1 MKKYIHIFGAAI
13 LVLLFWEALI
23 QAGGYNEALFPSPGK
38 VLTGFIE
45 LINDGVLLADIR
57 SSLLRFAA
65 GYLSSVL
72 IAIFL
77 GLILGWYRG
86 IWAYLNP
93 IAQVLRPI
101 SPMAWLPFI
110 VLLFGIGEMPAL
122 VIIFIA
128 AFFPVL
134 LATVSA
140 VANIDPVYLKVAQ
153 NFGIRQPAVLTK
165 IVLPAVFPS
174 IATGLHLALGTAW
187 VFLVAG
193 EMVGAQS
200 GLGFL
205 IIDARNNLRADLLMA
220 AIVVI
225 GILGLVLDSLVHL
238 LETWIYRRW
247 GLQPERSHA
256 A

>member
-1 MKKYIHIFGAAI
+1 MKKYIHIFGAAAI
-13 LVLLFWEALI
+13 VLAVWQLLI
-23 QAGGYNEALFPSPGK
+23 FTGGYNEALFPPPAR
-38 VLTGFIE
+38 VFAGFAE
-45 LINDGVLLADIR
+45 LLGDGILLADIR

-72 IAIFL
+72 LAIVL
-77 GLILGWYRG
+77 GLLLGWYRS
-86 IWAYLNP
+86 IWAFLNP

-110 VLLFGIGEMPAL
+110 VLIFGIGEMPAL

-140 VANIDPVYLKVAQ
+140 VANVDPIYLKVAQ
-153 NFGIRQPAVLTK
+153 NFGIRQPAILTK
-165 IVLPAVFPS
+165 IILPAVFPS

-225 GILGLVLDSLVHL
+225 GLLGLVLDTLVHL
-238 LETWIYRRW
+238 LERWIYQRW
-247 GLQPERSHA
+247 GIAPERSA
-256 A
+256 AS